1 MTDATE
7 GLVKAS
13 IGMQAEADMTGKQT
27 VTGLGKADS
36 GQASPGLRQAEAS
49 GSMADSECVSGL
61 AGLTIGTE
69 CGKSGEEKTFGNFGN
84 NLDLKEYI
92 PQSRIRTCCGMAKRK
107 MYNPVCG
114 PRACDIVPN
123 YILIIARLYPRP
135 I

>member
-27 VTGLGKADS
+27 GTGLGKADS

-49 GSMADSECVSGL
+49 SSMADSECVSGL

-69 CGKSGEEKTFGNFGN
+69 CGKSGEEKPFGNFGN
-84 NLDLKEYI
+84 NLDLKE
-92 PQSRIRTCCGMAKRK
+92 
-107 MYNPVCG
+107 
-114 PRACDIVPN
+114 
-123 YILIIARLYPRP
+123 
-135 I
+135 